1 MILGDPGIVE
11 RGFVALDGQVRA
23 GSGGL
28 IDLVAVD
35 ASGILALL
43 EIDREGEEKL
53 LARALEHRA
62 WAVEQFQFLR
72 HLYGGIRIHP
82 FRLPRLVLVSHNYSP
97 AFLQKLPELD
107 VPVTPLVYRLLLSR
121 GDLALYVE
129 PAGEPAGEPAWEP
142 APGEDEF
149 LPEQSEA
156 PAAPERAE
164 RLSPEELEAFYRFE
178 ALRSGK
184 GSEKDAVEL

>member
-11 RGFVALDGQVRA
+11 MGFVALDGQVRA
-23 GSGGL
+23 GSGGF

-35 ASGILALL
+35 ASGTLALL

-82 FRLPRLVLVSHNYSP
+82 FRLPRVVLVAHNYSP

-107 VPVTPLVYRLLLSR
+107 VPVTPLVYRLLVSR
-121 GDLALYVE
+121 GDLALYIE
-129 PAGEPAGEPAWEP
+129 PAGEPAA
-142 APGEDEF
+142 GEDRF
-149 LPEQSEA
+149 VPEQGEA

-178 ALRSGK
+178 ALRSEK
-184 GSEKDAVEL
+184 GSEKDAVKL